1 MYLTHTNGGSLVKPL
16 FFDFPMDDGS
26 FSEDV
31 QQTTF
36 MLGDSVKVSPLL
48 GNKKDGETFTSYFPQ
63 GVWVNLYQPSQIIN
77 AFQGINF
84 TLNVDSTQTN
94 IHQKSGTII
103 PYLNNNKNLKTTRDV
118 EQQLRTGFKIVRDP
132 ASLYA
137 EGHLMIDDGISMNLF
152 SPQYMDIYQ
161 HDVYDKNFTH
171 YNIRISSNKTINF
184 MVQNGDSNYTVPQG
198 MSY

>member
-1 MYLTHTNGGSLVKPL
+1 M
-16 FFDFPMDDGS
+16 
-26 FSEDV
+26 
-31 QQTTF
+31 
-36 MLGDSVKVSPLL
+36 
-48 GNKKDGETFTSYFPQ
+48 
-63 GVWVNLYQPSQIIN
+63 
-77 AFQGINF
+77 
-84 TLNVDSTQTN
+84 
-94 IHQKSGTII
+94 
-103 PYLNNNKNLKTTRDV
+103 
-118 EQQLRTGFKIVRDP
+118 RDP